1 MISLVDSSTKD
12 IMEFFYIKKF
22 TCTLHEVLVIALR
35 QLKF

>member
-12 IMEFFYIKKF
+12 IMEFFILKSSHVR
-22 TCTLHEVLVIALR
+22 LHEVLVIALR